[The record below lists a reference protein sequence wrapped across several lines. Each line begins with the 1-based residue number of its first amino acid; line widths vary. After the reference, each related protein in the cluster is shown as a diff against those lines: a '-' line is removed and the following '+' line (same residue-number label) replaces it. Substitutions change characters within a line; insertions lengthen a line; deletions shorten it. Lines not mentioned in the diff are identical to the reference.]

1 MTHRPIA
8 GLRASTSNPKKT
20 SVIAGLAVASAVV
33 LGCGQSPA
41 PTQSKVV
48 AKSQDSQKAAA
59 KAPEKTA
66 PGVQDDGEIVSAV
79 EWFEGTVEQALAKA
93 KAENKLVFIDV
104 GAYWCPPCH
113 ELDEKVFIKPEV
125 GAFLNAGYVS
135 VHIDAEK
142 GEGPEIVD
150 RYRIQAY
157 PTLLVLE
164 ASGVEKGR
172 LVDSMEP
179 AKLIEAVKQVAEGK
193 NVLAELEAAVK
204 ASPDDLKARY
214 ELAHAQA
221 LAARRD
227 DALAS
232 LAAVIEGDPDNAQGL
247 AAKAMYDRAMFVTAK
262 IDGDREA
269 AVKQFEALQQKFPKS
284 KPSLRAY
291 RQIGRQLCKLGR
303 ADEAVASL
311 EKMIATDPENP
322 DLKGSYGW
330 FSFRQ
335 KCRPDAGLRAVE
347 AGLLQ
352 DPKSAN
358 LHYLRAELKHQLGDA
373 AEALASIRKASELE
387 PKSAYFKRQ
396 VRRFEALATG
406 KGQPA
411 H

>member
-1 MTHRPIA
+1 MTHRPTA

-20 SVIAGLAVASAVV
+20 SVIAGLAVACAVV

-41 PTQSKVV
+41 PTQSNVV
-48 AKSQDSQKAAA
+48 AKSQDSQKAAV
-59 KAPEKTA
+59 KAPEKAA

-179 AKLIEAVKQVAEGK
+179 ATLIEAVKQVAEGK